1 MTAEN
6 NKSAKLRQLVY
17 QGNPLIQSRKQFSTI
32 GMRLFILG
40 LMTLNPHLSKKDK
53 FFDKEFAEYVIS
65 PSELTKLFDN
75 HYYLNDLQAE
85 CDKLFDSKL
94 TLKYNNGDFD
104 LLHIFDV
111 LKYKSKDGLH
121 IQFDSK
127 MKPYLLELVEGG
139 YTAINIEQ
147 IFKLTSTYAVRL
159 IELCLQ
165 YRNMTKG
172 NVITRALTIEDIRFY
187 LNVPEDAYE
196 GRMSNFRKYV
206 LDEPI
211 LEIEK
216 VTDFKMSYKVE
227 KEGRKVKGFIF
238 ELDLS
243 KIAEKNFSLNF
254 DEVAKLP
261 ISAPYADVYGELM
274 KQGFSAKA
282 AKEILSAVNDKVE
295 VGLRL
300 EYALKILPEVDKKS
314 PIKNKQGFLRKAILE
329 NWRVNDIKAKQKMNI
344 SESAKIKNQMKLN
357 VLDFEKEKAQRKVEM
372 ADEFMEKTGISQ
384 KNLQGEEIPI
394 PSVIVKI
401 IQEKMLGGEE
411 IPESMLAILKAFKFT
426 PERFKQVYKGNYQN
440 TAQSSSTA
448 KIGANKSEFISL
460 ADVLPSFT

>member
-172 NVITRALTIEDIRFY
+172 NVITRKLTIEDIRFY

-211 LEIEK
+211 AEIEIK
-216 VTDFKMSYKVE
+216 TDFRMTYHTE
-227 KEGRKVKGFIF
+227 KEGRRVKNFVF
-238 ELDLS
+238 ELDIS
-243 KIAEKNFSLNF
+243 GVSANAFSIQAERV
-254 DEVAKLP
+254 DKLP
-261 ISAPYADVYGELM
+261 VSAPFADVLGELVF
-274 KQGFSAKA
+274 QGFSRKSAKA
-282 AKEILSAVNDKVE
+282 ILDEVKDNVE
-295 VGLRL
+295 LGLRL
-300 EYALKILPEVDKKS
+300 EYALKILPEYHKKN
-314 PIKNKQGFLRKAILE
+314 PIKNRQGFLRKAILE
-329 NWRVNDIKAKQKMNI
+329 DWRKNDIKSKNKMNI
-344 SESAKIKNQMKLN
+344 SDASKVKNQMQLN
-357 VLDFEKEKAQRKVEM
+357 NLDFEKDKLQQQVNDAYDALK
-372 ADEFMEKTGISQ
+372 KTGITAAD
-384 KNLQGEEIPI
+384 LQGNEQPI
-394 PSVIVKI
+394 PPGMVKSI
-401 IQEKMLGGEE
+401 AQE
-411 IPESMLAILKAFKFT
+411 ILQNNLSDASKTILQSFNFT
-426 PERFKQVYKGNYQN
+426 TERFKQVYMKDDFIPGENA
-440 TAQSSSTA
+440 TSSRS
-448 KIGANKSEFISL
+448 GFNRLSNSFSL
-460 ADVLPSFT
+460 NF

>member
-172 NVITRALTIEDIRFY
+172 NVITRKLTIEDIRFY

-211 LEIEK
+211 AEIEIK
-216 VTDFKMSYKVE
+216 TDFRMTYHTE
-227 KEGRKVKGFIF
+227 KEGRRVKNFVF
-238 ELDLS
+238 ELDIS
-243 KIAEKNFSLNF
+243 GVSANAFSIQAERV
-254 DEVAKLP
+254 DKLP
-261 ISAPYADVYGELM
+261 VSAPFADVLGELVF
-274 KQGFSAKA
+274 QGFSRKSAKA
-282 AKEILSAVNDKVE
+282 ILDEVKDNVE
-295 VGLRL
+295 LGLRL
-300 EYALKILPEVDKKS
+300 EYALKILPEYHKKN
-314 PIKNKQGFLRKAILE
+314 PIKNRQGFLRKAILE
-329 NWRVNDIKAKQKMNI
+329 DWRKNDVKSKNKMNI
-344 SESAKIKNQMKLN
+344 SDASKVKNQMQLN
-357 VLDFEKEKAQRKVEM
+357 NLDFEKQKLQQQVDNANDAMQ
-372 ADEFMEKTGISQ
+372 KTGISQ
-384 KNLQGEEIPI
+384 ADLQGDEKPI
-394 PSVIVKI
+394 SAGVVYAIK
-401 IQEKMLGGEE
+401 Q
-411 IPESMLAILKAFKFT
+411 AILQNNLSDASKNILQSFNFT
-426 PERFKQVYKGNYQN
+426 TERFKQVYMKDDFIPSENA
-440 TAQSSSTA
+440 TSSHS
-448 KIGANKSEFISL
+448 GFNRLS
-460 ADVLPSFT
+460 DSFPLQF